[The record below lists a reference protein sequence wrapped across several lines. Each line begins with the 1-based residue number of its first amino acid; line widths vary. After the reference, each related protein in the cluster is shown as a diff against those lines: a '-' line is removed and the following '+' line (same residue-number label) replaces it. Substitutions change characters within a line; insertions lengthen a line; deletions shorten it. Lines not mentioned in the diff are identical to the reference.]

1 MKYTFTL
8 LTASVLAP
16 LVALHAAETTKPCG
30 KSKTNI
36 VVILA
41 DKKS

>member
-16 LVALHAAETTKPCG
+16 LVALHAAETTKPRTVT
-30 KSKTNI
+30 KLS
-36 VVILA
+36 
-41 DKKS
+41 